1 MKQIR
6 LMQITAQS
14 YTAEG
19 MEYLRKHVAS
29 ITPPHITVDVVDL
42 RGPLLP
48 PDFKVHGWVTPS
60 YDLKRI
66 AGLAPLFIARAEEA
80 ERKGY
85 DAVVISCVWEPGLEA
100 IKAAVDIPVI
110 GMTESLYRVAAL
122 LGDRWGV
129 ITGLA
134 RFKAHVVKRIQ
145 ALGVWPN
152 IVAVKT
158 LNYDPYLEFK
168 VKKAE
173 VEARFIELSRQLLD
187 EGADLIINVCSP
199 LFPMIGAD
207 ALERVRK
214 TLGVI
219 VMDPQE
225 VMMSMAEM
233 RVNLGKNYVASRI
246 CYPRPFEFAPDVYKF
261 PGKEYVHSFP
271 E

>member
-1 MKQIR
+1 MR
-6 LMQITAQS
+6 FMQVTAQS
-14 YTAEG
+14 YTLEG
-19 MEYLRKHVAS
+19 MEYLRNHVAS

-48 PDFKVHGWVTPS
+48 PDFKTHGWVTPS

-66 AGLAPLFIARAEEA
+66 ANLAPLFIARAEEA

-100 IKAAVDIPVI
+100 IKAAVNIPVI
-110 GMTESLYRVAAL
+110 GMTESMYRVAGL
-122 LGDRWGV
+122 LGDHWGV

-134 RFKAHVVKRIQ
+134 RFKTHVQKRIQ
-145 ALGVWPN
+145 ALGVWQHV
-152 IVAVKT
+152 VAVKT
-158 LNYDPYLEFK
+158 LNFDPYLEFRP
-168 VKKAE
+168 KKAE
-173 VEARFIELSRQLLD
+173 VEARFIELSRELLK

-199 LFPMIGAD
+199 LFPILGGD

-233 RVNLGKNYVASRI
+233 RVNLGSNYIASRI
-246 CYPRPFEFAPDVYKF
+246 CYPQPFQFSPEKYKF
-261 PGKEYVHSFP
+261 PGKEYEYSFP